1 MTLTMAMA
9 VRRQLIGYF
18 QDSPQNEIC
27 RFALVV
33 VAVAVS
39 SKQLAVSSS
48 IYSSIMTNLYK

>member
-48 IYSSIMTNLYK
+48 IYSSIMTNL